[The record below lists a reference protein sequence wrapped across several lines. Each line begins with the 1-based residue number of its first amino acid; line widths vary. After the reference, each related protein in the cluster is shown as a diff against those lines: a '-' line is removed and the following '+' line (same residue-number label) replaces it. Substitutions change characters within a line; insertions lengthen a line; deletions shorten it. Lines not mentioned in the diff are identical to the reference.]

1 MEPLASSLARAIFPG
16 AGAENKSPGA
26 GTEYRIA
33 GQGRVEHQ
41 MAFHL
46 DGAPPARESAAE
58 SLGSIG
64 GAAAGHAQD
73 CIRKVKVLEY
83 PELGMQPIWKTEVED
98 FPAFI
103 MIDDKGNEFFKALNL
118 G

>member
-16 AGAENKSPGA
+16 AGAENQSRGA

-46 DGAPPARESAAE
+46 DGAAPARESAAE
-58 SLGSIG
+58 FAVEPSVDAFVHGAEIIERGIPVLHVDRFSSCDLPGQFGFYVGRPRKFGSIG
-64 GAAAGHAQD
+64 G
-73 CIRKVKVLEY
+73 
-83 PELGMQPIWKTEVED
+83 T
-98 FPAFI
+98 
-103 MIDDKGNEFFKALNL
+103 
-118 G
+118 